1 MRKCLIALV
10 LVFSIL
16 STSKN
21 IWGQAET
28 TTGSIQ
34 GTVVDEKG
42 GAVPDANVG
51 VKNLDT
57 NLSKTTTTGSEGQ
70 YQFLALPPGRYTVT
84 ISKAGFATIVA
95 ENAVLTVG
103 QTMSLPV
110 TVKVSAAAEQ
120 ITITATPTIV
130 DTVDSVSSSTLN
142 DITVE
147 NTPILGRKFEDLLT
161 LTPGVGIVQGPDGD
175 EINFNGQRGIF
186 NNISMDGGDYN
197 NGFFGEQ
204 MGGQRAAIDITLD
217 AVKEFQVVAA
227 GANAEYGRT
236 AGGVI
241 NVVTKSGT
249 NNIHGSAFEYQRLRG
264 LSSNTSDGKPL
275 SGFKREQ
282 FGGTLGGPVVRD
294 KMFFFGAG
302 EGIFEDLTRDNLS
315 APLGTCPVAAP
326 VVGANDAI
334 ISSNNEC
341 QRLALL
347 NFYKTNFNDTEGN
360 PVSRPVRNGT
370 GLGKFDWNVTPI
382 NSFSV
387 SYDFDY
393 SKNTNQ
399 TFDVPTYGDSA
410 NGIEGPSKIQ
420 TLNSNLFTTVSPQLL
435 NEFHFT
441 YGRENRPRFSTNTSA
456 VPDTGIGFF
465 PSFRFG
471 QPFFFEPK
479 TDEVFWRTDVHD
491 NFSIVH
497 GKHTIKFG
505 GAWLRSNN
513 TQIFRGF
520 FQGRYLFDSVVGFL
534 HYASPASMGT
544 GFGPTTVECS
554 NTTTGVTTF
563 SDETTGCGTAKNTGG
578 PLLFYLQ
585 HGPTTAAES
594 LDSSGASSIT
604 DNEYALFVQD
614 QWQALPNLTIN
625 YGLRWEA
632 QIFPDPTLE
641 PSKTAYGVNLSD
653 PRFPS
658 TGFLP
663 NQKKMFQPRLG
674 FAWDILNNKKSVLR
688 GSWGIYNARQNMLT
702 QVGAITTNG
711 VQQQSIFASSCV
723 NPPAC
728 NFFNTAT
735 GGAPPTYPNTVPIPA
750 LAAGA
755 FPFQP
760 GVTVFSKDYA
770 NPRIYTVNAQFEQQ
784 LATSWS
790 AYLDVTWS
798 KGVHLTRFEDP
809 NSAAGGALPVTSA
822 ADTVSYAAP
831 LTLFPNLGSITNT
844 TSDAR
849 SLYRGATIGVRKRM
863 SNRFQLEANYTWSED
878 LDDDSNERDPFTF
891 RYANFYNLA
900 SEYSY
905 SDRDEKHKFSFYTY
919 ADLPWKIVGNVRMQA
934 HSAQPVTDLPSST
947 GTPTGAPCTINNSA
961 TRFVVVSAPGVIP
974 GVTVDCGR
982 NHIRKDNGYFTF
994 DWRLQRDFMIGE
1006 RFTLIPTVEMFNSFN
1021 NKNNINTLS
1030 SPLLFDFNGF
1040 LREGVGDPREVQLAL
1055 RLTW

>member
-1 MRKCLIALV
+1 MGKLVVALAF
-10 LVFSIL
+10 VFSFL
-16 STSKN
+16 CFN
-21 IWGQAET
+21 NNVWGQAEIT
-28 TTGSIQ
+28 SGAIQ

-42 GAVPDANVG
+42 GAVPDANVE
-51 VKNLDT
+51 VKNVDT
-57 NLSKTTTTGSEGQ
+57 NLSRTSTTGPEGQ
-70 YQFLALPPGRYTVT
+70 YEFRALPPGRYTVT
-84 ISKAGFATIVA
+84 IAKPGFATSVQ
-95 ENAVLTVG
+95 ENATLTVG
-103 QTMSLPV
+103 QTMTLPV

-120 ITITATPTIV
+120 IVVTATPTVV

-142 DITVE
+142 DISVAE
-147 NTPILGRKFEDLLT
+147 TPVLGRKFEDLLT

-197 NGFFGEQ
+197 NGMFGEQ
-204 MGGQRAAIDITLD
+204 LGGQRAAIDITLD

-227 GANAEYGRT
+227 GANAEFGRT
-236 AGGVI
+236 AGGIV

-249 NNIHGSAFEYQRLRG
+249 NTLHGSAFEYQRLEA
-264 LSSNTSDGKPL
+264 LSSSTSDGKPL
-275 SGFKREQ
+275 TNFKREQ
-282 FGGTLGGPVVRD
+282 FGGTLGGPIIKD

-302 EGIFEDLTRDNLS
+302 EGIFEDLTRANLS
-315 APLGTCPVAAP
+315 ASMGSCPVTTP

-334 ISSNNEC
+334 IASTPEC

-347 NFYKTNFNDTEGN
+347 NFYQTTFNDTEGN
-360 PVSRPVRNGT
+360 PVNHPIRNGT
-370 GLGKFDWNVTPI
+370 GLGRLDWTITPK
-382 NSFSV
+382 NAFSI

-420 TLNSNLFTTVSPQLL
+420 TINSNLFTTISPSLL
-435 NEFHFT
+435 NELHFT
-441 YGRENRPRFSTNTSA
+441 YGRENRPRAATDQSA
-456 VPDTGIGFF
+456 VPDTGIGFV

-471 QPFFFEPK
+471 QPFFLEP
-479 TDEVFWRTDVHD
+479 TVTEVFWRTDLHD
-491 NFSIVH
+491 NFSIIR

-505 GAWLRSNN
+505 GAWLHSNN
-513 TQIFRGF
+513 TQIFPGF
-520 FQGRYLFDSVVGFL
+520 FEGRYLFDSVVGFL
-534 HYASPASMGT
+534 HYASPASMGL

-554 NTTTGVTTF
+554 TAGVTTW
-563 SDETTGCGTAKNTGG
+563 SNEATGCGAGTNTGG

-585 HGPTTAAES
+585 HGPTTSTES
-594 LDSSGASSIT
+594 LDASGFSSISN
-604 DNEYALFVQD
+604 NEYALFIQD

-632 QIFPDPTLE
+632 QIFPNPTIA
-641 PSKTAYGVNLSD
+641 PANTAYGVNLSD

-674 FAWDILNNKKSVLR
+674 FAWDIFNNKKSVFR

-735 GGAPPTYPNTVPIPA
+735 GGPPPTYPNTVSIPP
-750 LAAGA
+750 LAPGA

-770 NPRIYTVNAQFEQQ
+770 NPRIYTVNGQFEQEF
-784 LATSWS
+784 ASSWS
-790 AYLDVTWS
+790 GYIDVTWS

-809 NSAAGGALPVTSA
+809 NSAGTGFVLPAVGS
-822 ADTVSYAAP
+822 DTVTYVKP
-831 LTLFPNLGSITNT
+831 LSIFPNLGSLTNT

-849 SLYRGATIGVRKRM
+849 SLYRGATIGVHKRL

-891 RYANFYNLA
+891 RYANFFDLA
-900 SEYSY
+900 KEYSY
-905 SDRDEKHKFSFYTY
+905 SDRDEKHKFNFYTY
-919 ADLPWKIVGNVRMQA
+919 MDLPWKIVGNVRMQA
-934 HSAQPVTDLPSST
+934 HSAQPQTDNPLGT
-947 GTPTGAPCTINNSA
+947 GTGAPCSDNNSL
-961 TRFVVVSAPGVIP
+961 TRFVVASP

-982 NHIRKDNGYFTF
+982 NHLRKDNGFFTF
-994 DWRLQRDFMIGE
+994 DWRLERDFKLGE
-1006 RFTLIPTVEMFNSFN
+1006 RFTLIPTVEMFNTFN

-1040 LREGVGDPREVQLAL
+1040 LREGVGDPRETQLAL

>member
-1 MRKCLIALV
+1 MALAF
-10 LVFSIL
+10 VFSFL
-16 STSKN
+16 CFN
-21 IWGQAET
+21 NNVWGQAEIT
-28 TTGSIQ
+28 SGAIQ

-42 GAVPDANVG
+42 GAVPDANVE
-51 VKNLDT
+51 VKNVDT
-57 NLSKTTTTGSEGQ
+57 NLSRTSTTGPEGQ
-70 YQFLALPPGRYTVT
+70 YEFRALPPGRYTVT
-84 ISKAGFATIVA
+84 IAKPGFATSVQ
-95 ENAVLTVG
+95 ENATLTVG
-103 QTMSLPV
+103 QTMTLPV

-120 ITITATPTIV
+120 IVVTATPTVV

-142 DITVE
+142 DISVAE
-147 NTPILGRKFEDLLT
+147 TPVLGRKFEDLLT

-197 NGFFGEQ
+197 NGMFGEQ
-204 MGGQRAAIDITLD
+204 LGGQRAAIDITLD

-227 GANAEYGRT
+227 GANAEFGRT
-236 AGGVI
+236 AGGIV

-249 NNIHGSAFEYQRLRG
+249 NTLHGSAFEYQRLEA
-264 LSSNTSDGKPL
+264 LSSSTSDGKPL
-275 SGFKREQ
+275 TNFKREQ
-282 FGGTLGGPVVRD
+282 FGGTLGGPIIKD

-302 EGIFEDLTRDNLS
+302 EGIFEDLTRANLS
-315 APLGTCPVAAP
+315 ASMGSCPVTTP
-326 VVGANDAI
+326 VVGVNDAI
-334 ISSNNEC
+334 IASTPEC

-347 NFYKTNFNDTEGN
+347 NFYQTTFNDTEGN
-360 PVSRPVRNGT
+360 PVNHPIRNGT
-370 GLGKFDWNVTPI
+370 GLGRFDWTVTPR
-382 NSFSV
+382 NAFSI

-420 TLNSNLFTTVSPQLL
+420 TINSNLFTTISPSLL
-435 NEFHFT
+435 NELHFT
-441 YGRENRPRFSTNTSA
+441 YGRENRPRAATDQSA
-456 VPDTGIGFF
+456 VPDTGIGFV

-471 QPFFFEPK
+471 QPFFLEP
-479 TDEVFWRTDVHD
+479 TVTEVFWRTDLHD
-491 NFSIVH
+491 NFSIIR

-505 GAWLRSNN
+505 GAWLHSNN
-513 TQIFRGF
+513 TQIFPGF
-520 FQGRYLFDSVVGFL
+520 FEGRYLFDSVVGFL
-534 HYASPASMGT
+534 HYASPASMGL

-554 NTTTGVTTF
+554 TAGVTTW
-563 SDETTGCGTAKNTGG
+563 SNEATGCGAGTNTGG

-585 HGPTTAAES
+585 HGPTTSTES
-594 LDSSGASSIT
+594 LDASGFSSISN
-604 DNEYALFVQD
+604 NEYALFIQD

-632 QIFPDPTLE
+632 QIFPNPTIA
-641 PSKTAYGVNLSD
+641 PANTAYGVNLSD

-674 FAWDILNNKKSVLR
+674 FAWDIFNNKKSVFR

-735 GGAPPTYPNTVPIPA
+735 GGPPPTYPNTVSIPP
-750 LAAGA
+750 LAPGA

-770 NPRIYTVNAQFEQQ
+770 NPRIYTVNGQFEQEF
-784 LATSWS
+784 ASSWS
-790 AYLDVTWS
+790 GYIDVTWS

-809 NSAAGGALPVTSA
+809 NSAGTGFVLPAVGS
-822 ADTVSYAAP
+822 DTVTYVKP
-831 LTLFPNLGSITNT
+831 LSIFPNLGSLTNT

-849 SLYRGATIGVRKRM
+849 SLYRGATIGVHKRL

-891 RYANFYNLA
+891 RYANFFDLA
-900 SEYSY
+900 KEYSY
-905 SDRDEKHKFSFYTY
+905 SDRDEKHKFNFYTY
-919 ADLPWKIVGNVRMQA
+919 MDLPWKIVGNVRMQA
-934 HSAQPVTDLPSST
+934 HSAQPQTDNPLGT
-947 GTPTGAPCTINNSA
+947 GTGAPCSDNNSL
-961 TRFVVVSAPGVIP
+961 TRFVVASP

-982 NHIRKDNGYFTF
+982 NHLRKDNGFFTF
-994 DWRLQRDFMIGE
+994 DWRLERDFKLGE
-1006 RFTLIPTVEMFNSFN
+1006 RFTLIPTVEMFNTFN

-1040 LREGVGDPREVQLAL
+1040 LREGVGDPRETQLAL

>member
-1 MRKCLIALV
+1 MRKFLLALAF
-10 LVFSIL
+10 VFSIL
-16 STSKN
+16 CFN
-21 IWGQAET
+21 NNLWGQAEI

-42 GAVPDANVG
+42 GAVPDAGVE

-57 NLSKTTTTGSEGQ
+57 DLSKTTTTGSEGQ
-70 YQFLALPPGRYTVT
+70 YQFLALPPGRYTLT
-84 ISKAGFATIVA
+84 IKKAGFATIVE
-95 ENAVLTVG
+95 ENALLTVG
-103 QTMSLPV
+103 QTMTLPV

-120 ITITATPTIV
+120 IVVTAAPTLV
-130 DTVDSVSSSTLN
+130 DTVNTVSSSTLTE
-142 DITVE
+142 IAVE
-147 NTPILGRKFEDLLT
+147 NTPVLGRKFEDLLT

-197 NGFFGEQ
+197 NGMFGEQ

-227 GANAEYGRT
+227 GANAEFGRT
-236 AGGVI
+236 AGGVV

-249 NNIHGSAFEYQRLRG
+249 NTLHGSAFEYQRLQA
-264 LSSNTSDGKPL
+264 LSSDTSDGKPL
-275 SGFKREQ
+275 QNFKREQ
-282 FGGTLGGPVVRD
+282 FGGTLGGPIIKD

-315 APLGTCPVAAP
+315 ASLGSCPVATP
-326 VVGANDAI
+326 VVGINDAI
-334 ISSNNEC
+334 INTNTEC

-347 NFYKTNFNDTEGN
+347 NFYKTTFNDNEGN
-360 PVSRPVRNGT
+360 PVTHPVRNGS
-370 GLGKFDWNVTPI
+370 GLGRFDWTVTPK
-382 NSFSV
+382 NMFSIT
-387 SYDFDY
+387 YDFDY

-399 TFDVPTYGDSA
+399 TFDVPTYGDTA

-420 TLNSNLFTTVSPQLL
+420 TINSNLFTTLSPSLL

-441 YGRENRPRFSTNTSA
+441 YGRENRPRAATDQSA
-456 VPDTGIGFF
+456 VPDTGIGFS

-471 QPFFFEPK
+471 QPFFLEPTVTEIFWH
-479 TDEVFWRTDVHD
+479 TDLHD
-491 NFSIVH
+491 NFSIIH

-513 TQIFRGF
+513 TQIFPGF
-520 FQGRYLFDSVVGFL
+520 FAGRYLFDSVVGFL
-534 HYASPASMGT
+534 HYASPASMGV

-554 NTTTGVTTF
+554 AAGVTTW
-563 SDETTGCGTAKNTGG
+563 SDETIGCGAGTNTGG

-585 HGPTTAAES
+585 HGPTTSTES
-594 LDSSGASSIT
+594 LDASGYSSINN
-604 DNEYALFVQD
+604 NEYALFVQD

-632 QIFPDPTLE
+632 QIFPNPTIP
-641 PSKTAYGVNLSD
+641 PSQTAYGVNLSD

-658 TGFLP
+658 TGYLP

-688 GSWGIYNARQNMLT
+688 GSWGIFNARQNMLT

-723 NPPAC
+723 NAPTC

-735 GGAPPTYPNTVPIPA
+735 GGPPPTYPNTVPIPP
-750 LAAGA
+750 LAPGT

-770 NPRIYTVNAQFEQQ
+770 NPRIYTVNGQFEQQ
-784 LATSWS
+784 ITSS
-790 AYLDVTWS
+790 LSGYIDVTWS

-809 NSAAGGALPVTSA
+809 NTAGTGFTLPTVGQ
-822 ADTVSYAAP
+822 DTVNYVGG
-831 LTLFPNLGSITNT
+831 LTVFPNLGALTNT

-849 SLYRGATIGVRKRM
+849 SLYRGATIGVHKRM
-863 SNRFQLEANYTWSED
+863 SNRFQLEANYTYSED

-891 RYANFYNLA
+891 RYANLFDLA
-900 SEYSY
+900 KEYSY
-905 SDRDEKHKFSFYTY
+905 SDRDEKHKFNFYTY
-919 ADLPWKIVGNVRMQA
+919 ANLPWKIVGNVRMQA
-934 HSAQPVTDLPSST
+934 HSAQPQTDNPFST
-947 GTPTGAPCTINNSA
+947 GTGAPCTINNSL
-961 TRFVVVSAPGVIP
+961 TRFVISGGVA
-974 GVTVDCGR
+974 VDCGR
-982 NHIRKDNGYFTF
+982 NHLRKDNGYFTF
-994 DWRLQRDFMIGE
+994 DWRLERDFKIGE
-1006 RFTLIPTVEMFNSFN
+1006 RFTLIPTVEMFNTFN
-1021 NKNNINTLS
+1021 NKNNINTLT

-1040 LREGVGDPREVQLAL
+1040 LREGVGDPREAQLAL

>member
-1 MRKCLIALV
+1 MGKLV
-10 LVFSIL
+10 LALAFVFSFL
-16 STSKN
+16 CFN
-21 IWGQAET
+21 NNVWGQAES
-28 TTGSIQ
+28 TTGAIQ

-42 GAVPDANVG
+42 GAVPDANVE
-51 VKNLDT
+51 VKNVDT
-57 NLSKTTTTGSEGQ
+57 NLSKTSTTGSEGQ
-70 YQFLALPPGRYTVT
+70 YEFRALPPGRYTVT
-84 ISKAGFATIVA
+84 IAKPGFATSVQ

-103 QTMSLPV
+103 QTMTLPV

-120 ITITATPTIV
+120 IVVTATPTVV
-130 DTVDSVSSSTLN
+130 DTVDSVSSSTLTE
-142 DITVE
+142 ISVAE
-147 NTPILGRKFEDLLT
+147 TPVLGRKFEDLLT

-197 NGFFGEQ
+197 NGMFGEQ
-204 MGGQRAAIDITLD
+204 LGGQRAAIDITLD

-227 GANAEYGRT
+227 GANAEFGRT
-236 AGGVI
+236 AGGIV

-249 NNIHGSAFEYQRLRG
+249 NTLHGSAFEYQRLEA
-264 LSSNTSDGKPL
+264 LSSSTSDGKPL
-275 SGFKREQ
+275 TNFKREQ
-282 FGGTLGGPVVRD
+282 FGGTLGGPIIKD

-302 EGIFEDLTRDNLS
+302 EGIFEDLTRANLS
-315 APLGTCPVAAP
+315 ASMGSCPVTTP
-326 VVGANDAI
+326 VVGVNDAI
-334 ISSNNEC
+334 IASTPEC

-347 NFYKTNFNDTEGN
+347 NFYQTTFNDTEGN
-360 PVSRPVRNGT
+360 PVNHPVRNGT
-370 GLGKFDWNVTPI
+370 GLGRFDWTVTPK
-382 NSFSV
+382 NAFSI

-399 TFDVPTYGDSA
+399 TFDVPTYSDSA

-420 TLNSNLFTTVSPQLL
+420 TINSNLFTTISPSLL
-435 NEFHFT
+435 NELHFT
-441 YGRENRPRFSTNTSA
+441 YGRENRPRAATNQSA
-456 VPDTGIGFF
+456 VPDTGIGFV

-471 QPFFFEPK
+471 QPFFLEP
-479 TDEVFWRTDVHD
+479 TVTEVFWRTDLHD
-491 NFSIVH
+491 NFSIIH

-505 GAWLRSNN
+505 GAWLHSNN
-513 TQIFRGF
+513 TQIFPGF
-520 FQGRYLFDSVVGFL
+520 FEGRYLFDSVVGFL
-534 HYASPASMGT
+534 HYASPASMGV
-544 GFGPTTVECS
+544 GFGPKTAECLS
-554 NTTTGVTTF
+554 SAGVITF
-563 SDETTGCGTAKNTGG
+563 SSQAVGCGASKNTGG
-578 PLLFYLQ
+578 PLLFYVQ
-585 HGPTTAAES
+585 HGPTSSTES
-594 LDSSGASSIT
+594 LDASGFSSISN
-604 DNEYALFVQD
+604 NEYALFVQD

-632 QIFPDPTLE
+632 QIFPNPTIA
-641 PSKTAYGVNLSD
+641 PSNTAYGVNLSD

-711 VQQQSIFASSCV
+711 VQQQSIFADSTFG
-723 NPPAC
+723 PA
-728 NFFNTAT
+728 
-735 GGAPPTYPNTVPIPA
+735 PTYPNTVPIPP
-750 LAAGA
+750 LAPGA

-770 NPRIYTVNAQFEQQ
+770 NPRIYTVNGQFEQEFSS
-784 LATSWS
+784 SWS
-790 AYLDVTWS
+790 GYIDVTWS

-809 NSAAGGALPVTSA
+809 NTAGTGFTPPTVGQ
-822 ADTVSYAAP
+822 DTVNYVGG
-831 LTLFPNLGSITNT
+831 LTLFPNLGSLTNT

-849 SLYRGATIGVRKRM
+849 SLYRGATIGVHKRL

-891 RYANFYNLA
+891 RYANFFDLA
-900 SEYSY
+900 KEYSY
-905 SDRDEKHKFSFYTY
+905 SDRDEKHKFNFYTY
-919 ADLPWKIVGNVRMQA
+919 MDLPWKIVGNVRMQA
-934 HSAQPVTDLPSST
+934 HSAQPQTDNPLGT
-947 GTPTGAPCTINNSA
+947 GTGAPCSSNNSL
-961 TRFVVVSAPGVIP
+961 TRFVVASP

-982 NHIRKDNGYFTF
+982 NHLRKDNSFFTF
-994 DWRLQRDFMIGE
+994 DWRLERDFRLGE
-1006 RFTLIPTVEMFNSFN
+1006 RFTLIPTVEMFNTFN

-1040 LREGVGDPREVQLAL
+1040 LREGVGDPRETQLAL